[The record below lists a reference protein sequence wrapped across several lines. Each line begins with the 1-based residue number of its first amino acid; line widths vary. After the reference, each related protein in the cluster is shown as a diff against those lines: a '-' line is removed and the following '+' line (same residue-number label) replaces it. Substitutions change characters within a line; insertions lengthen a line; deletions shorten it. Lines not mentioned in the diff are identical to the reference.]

1 MATFT
6 LEIMTPYRQF
16 FSGEAE
22 ALVFT
27 IPDGEYGVQAGH
39 APTVTVVVPCTLHYK
54 VDGEWRTAAVTSGIA
69 EVMPEYT
76 ILLVAAAEHP
86 DEIDLTRAE
95 AARLRAEE
103 RLRYQGS
110 MQDHLSAQAAL
121 SRAMARLKT
130 RKHH

>member
-6 LEIMTPYRQF
+6 LEILTPYRQF

-22 ALVFT
+22 AVVFT

-39 APTVTVVVPCTLHYK
+39 APTVTVVTPCTLRYK
-54 VDGEWRTAAVTSGIA
+54 VDGEWRTAAVTSGMA

-76 ILLVAAAEHP
+76 VLLVAAAEHP
-86 DEIDLTRAE
+86 EEIDLTRAE
-95 AARLRAEE
+95 AALHRAEE
-103 RLRYQGS
+103 KLRYQS
-110 MQDHLSAQAAL
+110 NLQDHLSAQAAI

-130 RKHH
+130 GQKN